1 MGTFLYKQRSGCL
14 AGLYDGGLEK
24 LHRWEK
30 VNRMQFNAVSGN
42 SRKVGVPNDHFRN
55 QNEDKPKEIPFHKML
70 TPCCKI
76 SGVPDIHTA
85 SHSVRH
91 TTSSVLG
98 ASLGRERL

>member
-24 LHRWEK
+24 LLRWEK
-30 VNRMQFNAVSGN
+30 VNRMQLNTVSGN
-42 SRKVGVPNDHFRN
+42 SRRVGVPNDHFRN

-76 SGVPDIHTA
+76 SGVPDTHTA
-85 SHSVRH
+85 SPRTRH
-91 TTSSVLG
+91 RTSSVLG
-98 ASLGRERL
+98 ASLVRECL